1 MFIVLHSLSISD
13 VQSSPR
19 KVTLKNDYS
28 VTLRPRLGKSSLIL
42 DKRKQIEMQYLG
54 KWINKLKEKKWWN
67 TGSGPFLILL
77 IGK

>member
-1 MFIVLHSLSISD
+1 MRKIRFSALKIIIKHFEMFIVLHSLSISD

-42 DKRKQIEMQYLG
+42 DKTKQIEMQYLG
-54 KWINKLKEKKWWN
+54 K
-67 TGSGPFLILL
+67 
-77 IGK
+77 

>member
-19 KVTLKNDYS
+19 KVTLKYDYS
-28 VTLRPRLGKSSLIL
+28 VTLRPRLGKNSLIL

-54 KWINKLKEKKWWN
+54 KWTNKVKEKKMMEYR
-67 TGSGPFLILL
+67 
-77 IGK
+77 

>member
-28 VTLRPRLGKSSLIL
+28 VTLRPRLGKNSLIL
-42 DKRKQIEMQYLG
+42 DKRKHIEMQYLG
-54 KWINKLKEKKWWN
+54 KWTNKVKEK
-67 TGSGPFLILL
+67 
-77 IGK
+77 